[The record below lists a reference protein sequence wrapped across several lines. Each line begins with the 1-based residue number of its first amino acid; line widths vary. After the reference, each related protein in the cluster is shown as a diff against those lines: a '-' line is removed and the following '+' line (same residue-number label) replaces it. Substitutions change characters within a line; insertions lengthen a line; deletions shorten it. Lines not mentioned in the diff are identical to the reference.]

1 MQMAGIIGLFPA
13 TMNVV
18 QQEVELS
25 QCLAN
30 ISAIL
35 PIVKSSP
42 EFVFSIT
49 VYFISSYFS
58 LLKESVNTLT
68 AFFSD
73 NALFRFVEIHSLPKN
88 SSVELQLLTYNN
100 DALNSG
106 SNVISYDSDSDDDFS
121 YSTNH
126 AIFENSANAFIEYFT
141 FSALTLIQYHCSSFV
156 DCSTLLDK
164 LTDALLHVN
173 QSWPKVNK
181 MRIFY
186 SSKTKSVLDLQ
197 TKFNGIFFLFFIF
210 TETNYFYRRALEGYL
225 H

>member
-1 MQMAGIIGLFPA
+1 MAGIIGLFPA

-73 NALFRFVEIHSLPKN
+73 NALFRFVEIHSLPKS

-121 YSTNH
+121 RSEEHTS
-126 AIFENSANAFIEYFT
+126 E
-141 FSALTLIQYHCSSFV
+141 L
-156 DCSTLLDK
+156 
-164 LTDALLHVN
+164 
-173 QSWPKVNK
+173 QSQSN
-181 MRIFY
+181 
-186 SSKTKSVLDLQ
+186 L
-197 TKFNGIFFLFFIF
+197 
-210 TETNYFYRRALEGYL
+210 
-225 H
+225 